1 MRRRT
6 MLVVSI
12 YFLLAGCINISTR
25 FQPDD
30 LTVKEE
36 LQGSDCVPIIFSLGA
51 GTTDIEKAKRDA
63 KRIQPPGSFHE
74 QKKSPNRLIIR
85 EPENI
90 TKVRRV
96 EINDIMILFFGAKC
110 VDVTGE
116 P

>member
-1 MRRRT
+1 
-6 MLVVSI
+6 MLGIVAI
-12 YFLLAGCINISTR
+12 ALLLTGCINISTR

-36 LQGSDCVPIIFSLGA
+36 LQGSDCVPIIFSLGV
-51 GTTDIEKAKRDA
+51 GTADIEKAKRDA
-63 KRIQPPGSFHE
+63 RRILPPGAFHE

-96 EINDIMILFFGAKC
+96 EINDIMILFFGVKC
-110 VDVTGE
+110 VDVVGE

>member
-1 MRRRT
+1 MKMRT

-30 LTVKEE
+30 LNVKEE
-36 LQGSDCVPIIFSLGA
+36 LQGSDCVPIIFSLGV
-51 GTTDIEKAKRDA
+51 GTADIEKAKVGA
-63 KRIQPPGSFHE
+63 TRIQPPATFHE
-74 QKKSPNRLIIR
+74 QKKSPSRLTVR

-90 TKVRRV
+90 SKVRRV
-96 EINDIMILFFGAKC
+96 EIRDMMILFFGAKC
-110 VDVTGE
+110 VDVVGE